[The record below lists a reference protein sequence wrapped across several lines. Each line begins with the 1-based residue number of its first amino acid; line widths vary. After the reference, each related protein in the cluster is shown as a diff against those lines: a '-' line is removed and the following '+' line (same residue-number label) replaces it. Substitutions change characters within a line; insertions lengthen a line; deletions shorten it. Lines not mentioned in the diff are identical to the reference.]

1 MKRLLI
7 FGDSIMR
14 GVYYSAEEG
23 RHKVFSERF
32 NCLKERG
39 FEVINSSRMGATVE
53 MGEALVKKKL
63 TTPAED
69 TTVIF
74 EYGGNDCDFHWA
86 DISAD
91 PSGDFSPNTPAD
103 KFAKIYGSIISYASE
118 MGAKVKLCNLVPLDS
133 EKYVQWISRDLSY
146 DNIISWLGDASM
158 LYRWH
163 EYYNR
168 TAETLAE
175 KYGAELIDIR
185 SPFLLSHNYKNY
197 ICSDGIHPTVEGHRM
212 IDSLIAEA
220 V

>member
-23 RHKVFSERF
+23 RHKIFSERF

-103 KFAKIYGSIISYASE
+103 KFAKIYGSIINYASE

-133 EKYVQWISRDLSY
+133 EKYVRWISRDLSY

>member
-32 NCLKERG
+32 SSLKERG

-103 KFAKIYGSIISYASE
+103 KFAKI
-118 MGAKVKLCNLVPLDS
+118 
-133 EKYVQWISRDLSY
+133 
-146 DNIISWLGDASM
+146 
-158 LYRWH
+158 
-163 EYYNR
+163 
-168 TAETLAE
+168 
-175 KYGAELIDIR
+175 
-185 SPFLLSHNYKNY
+185 
-197 ICSDGIHPTVEGHRM
+197 
-212 IDSLIAEA
+212 
-220 V
+220 

>member
-23 RHKVFSERF
+23 RHKIFSERF

-53 MGEALVKKKL
+53 MGKALVKKKL

-133 EKYVQWISRDLSY
+133 EKYVRWISRDLSY

-158 LYRWH
+158 RSTAGTNTTTEPRRLWLRSTVLSLSTSALRSCSRITT
-163 EYYNR
+163 R
-168 TAETLAE
+168 TTSAPTAF
-175 KYGAELIDIR
+175 IR
-185 SPFLLSHNYKNY
+185 PLRV
-197 ICSDGIHPTVEGHRM
+197 TE
-212 IDSLIAEA
+212 
-220 V
+220 